1 MINTNLKKG
10 SLHKW
15 LKRVR
20 IRKDRRQSGFVSTVL
35 VWCAV
40 FFLHRISD
48 PEHGGIFGSSSVV
61 LLRGKLLPYTFSH
74 FSLYLFIS
82 TNAAHVLI
90 SAFCTYTATGK
101 VPLKSFS
108 VMNSGYCMS
117 FVSPPLR
124 NSRPYKR
131 FIRNKS
137 LHPYQYPSII
147 QNITFILKLK
157 NIYIYTF
164 NLKIEC

>member
-1 MINTNLKKG
+1 M
-10 SLHKW
+10 S
-15 LKRVR
+15 VR
-20 IRKDRRQSGFVSTVL
+20 IRIHSISL
-35 VWCAV
+35 MCC

-157 NIYIYTF
+157 NIYLHFQFKNRVLMSYIQHNVY
-164 NLKIEC
+164 L